1 MPKVVYIFVTYKFAE
16 EIPDF
21 RLAASIFT
29 MCGRNFRYFLFV
41 LQIVEVNLQ
50 RAGGYDQ
57 LTDGEAERGDQE
69 QQGDSEDDD
78 RCDPKADEAEKHRH
92 DTAEQTGYSK
102 NLHAPCQVQPFAKVG
117 DLCRGHLRPVLDIFI
132 LEIPHQLRIRQ
143 KPVSVRQHNQRHSRE
158 QQRRSDQREFFHNA
172 IILRLS
178 GRK

>member
-57 LTDGEAERGDQE
+57 FTDREAERGDQE

-92 DTAEQTGYSK
+92 DTAEQT
-102 NLHAPCQVQPFAKVG
+102 
-117 DLCRGHLRPVLDIFI
+117 
-132 LEIPHQLRIRQ
+132 
-143 KPVSVRQHNQRHSRE
+143 
-158 QQRRSDQREFFHNA
+158 
-172 IILRLS
+172 
-178 GRK
+178 

>member
-1 MPKVVYIFVTYKFAE
+1 MPKVVYIFVIYKFAE
-16 EIPDF
+16 EMPDF

-57 LTDGEAERGDQE
+57 LTDREAERGDQE

-78 RCDPKADEAEKHRH
+78 RCDPKADEAEEHRH
-92 DTAEQTGYSK
+92 DAAEQAGYSQ

-117 DLCRGHLRPVLDIFI
+117 DLRSGHLRPVLDIFV
-132 LEIPHQLRIRQ
+132 LEIPH
-143 KPVSVRQHNQRHSRE
+143 
-158 QQRRSDQREFFHNA
+158 
-172 IILRLS
+172 
-178 GRK
+178 